1 MISRVLLENW
11 RSHKRSE
18 LKFDKGTNVLVGVM
32 GSGKSSIMDA
42 VCFALFGTFP
52 AAKSKQLALDE
63 VVMSKPNQ
71 MSQARVELEFD
82 FKDKKYVV
90 ERTVFANN
98 KANQAK
104 LFENGRLK
112 AGPKPT
118 EVTEEIEKTIELDF
132 ELFSRAVYSEQNQ
145 IDSFLRLS
153 PAERKK
159 SFDELLELDRYERAR
174 GSSVQLL
181 NSLKRI
187 SEERKRSLK
196 ELQPKVSEKECL
208 EILEKIAFK
217 EKELL
222 RVEREKEGKALE
234 LGVLEKTFKD
244 LESKRKRFESLV
256 QEIQRSGGSLEEL
269 EKAVESLRPEAEGVV
284 LEKEKI
290 KARQKAL
297 GLEVSAMKESEKVAR
312 ALASEIDSLSSNR
325 RFFEEEAKAQKSIEP
340 RSLQE
345 LEAEKAKN
353 ESLGEVL
360 SKQLLEFEEQLSSLK
375 MQKGQ
380 LNEALHDRKTFTQEI
395 EALGTDSLCPT
406 CSQKLSITHKEQ
418 LLGDAK
424 AKISELEKKLETNS
438 TNSLNVEAKKK
449 QCLQE
454 IELARQARTALEK
467 SFEILQKIKSSL
479 EKAREFEKQ
488 VLEKQELLQAKK
500 PEFSG
505 KELEILEAEEKK
517 LARALELA
525 LKLES
530 AGVLRKKILESER
543 ELKEL
548 AFKPEVFEN
557 SGRKIAALKAELNAV
572 EKEFFSLKESL
583 GDLGKSLRQ
592 LQAWQKELDNLQEQ
606 VESSVFFAE
615 KLGIFVNALQ
625 STQGE
630 LRGFLIQ
637 NANAAMQD
645 VWPRV
650 YPYKDYLNA
659 RIEIVDGNYE
669 VKALSRTG
677 KWVKVEGILSGG
689 ERMAAAITIR
699 VAFSLV
705 LTQQLS
711 WLILDEPTHNLDRNA
726 VKVLS
731 TMLKEHL
738 PELVEQVFVIT
749 HDRELEKAASSCVFE
764 IVRNKDEDGAS
775 SVTLKSD

>member
-1 MISRVLLENW
+1 M
-11 RSHKRSE
+11 
-18 LKFDKGTNVLVGVM
+18 
-32 GSGKSSIMDA
+32 
-42 VCFALFGTFP
+42 
-52 AAKSKQLALDE
+52 
-63 VVMSKPNQ
+63 
-71 MSQARVELEFD
+71 
-82 FKDKKYVV
+82 

-325 RFFEEEAKAQKSIEP
+325 RFFEEEAKAQK
-340 RSLQE
+340 
-345 LEAEKAKN
+345 
-353 ESLGEVL
+353 
-360 SKQLLEFEEQLSSLK
+360 
-375 MQKGQ
+375 QKGQ

-583 GDLGKSLRQ
+583 GDFGKSLRQ

-645 VWPRV
+645 VWPKV